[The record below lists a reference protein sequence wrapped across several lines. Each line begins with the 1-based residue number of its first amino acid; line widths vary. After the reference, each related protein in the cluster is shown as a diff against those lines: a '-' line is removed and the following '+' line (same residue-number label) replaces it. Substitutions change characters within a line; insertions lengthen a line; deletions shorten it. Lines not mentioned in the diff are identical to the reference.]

1 MTAYVPV
8 PRVVVEELVSR
19 PWSFSDAP
27 IVADLAHALHREE
40 VEHASTERRER
51 PPWHVTE
58 KAVRQYREIIA
69 RRGPMAVAELDQL
82 RATIRGE
89 FDKIEVSLHDER
101 AIFDGFVWVGLVTE
115 IARYGYSNG
124 RIDVTTYEA
133 IAAITAT
140 IGAAIVDYVP
150 KDVGRG

>member
-8 PRVVVEELVSR
+8 PRVVVEELVGR
-19 PWSFSDAP
+19 PWSFSDAG
-27 IVADLAHALHREE
+27 IVADLTHALHRDQ
-40 VEHASTERRER
+40 VENVTPSER

-58 KAVRQYREIIA
+58 RAVRQYREIIA
-69 RRGPMAVAELDQL
+69 RKGPLAVAELDQL
-82 RATIRGE
+82 RATIREE

-115 IARYGYSNG
+115 LARYGYSNA
-124 RIDVTTYEA
+124 RITGETYEA
-133 IAAITAT
+133 IAEITAT
-140 IGAAIVDYVP
+140 IGAALIDYVP

>member
-8 PRVVVEELVSR
+8 PRVVVEELVGRSW
-19 PWSFSDAP
+19 PFSDAS
-27 IVADLAHALHREE
+27 IVADLAHALHRDQ
-40 VEHASTERRER
+40 VEHVTPSDR

-133 IAAITAT
+133 IAEITAT